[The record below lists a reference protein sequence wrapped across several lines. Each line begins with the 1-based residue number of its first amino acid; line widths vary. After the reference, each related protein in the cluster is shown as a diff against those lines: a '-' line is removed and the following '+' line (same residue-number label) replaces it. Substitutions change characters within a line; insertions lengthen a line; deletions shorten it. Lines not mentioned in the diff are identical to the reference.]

1 MFFEVP
7 NTDKLFEVRNEMYG
21 ISANVVE
28 SPNPKYKYRL
38 MFMDDDATEAVSIA
52 FGDNYDRFVDRAIQ
66 YVRGQ

>member
-38 MFMDDDATEAVSIA
+38 MFMDDDASAAVSIA